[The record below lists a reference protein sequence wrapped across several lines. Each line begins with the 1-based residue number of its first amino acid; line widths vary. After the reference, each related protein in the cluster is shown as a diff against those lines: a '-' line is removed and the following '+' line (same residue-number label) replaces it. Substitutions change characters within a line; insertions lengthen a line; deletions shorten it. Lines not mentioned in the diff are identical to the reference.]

1 MTIIRV
7 DPASVRTYG
16 TQAQSLFEQM
26 HQSLVQLVDEVVA
39 VRYFGPNAVAF
50 KTEAGRMAADF
61 ANKLHL
67 DMAAMAN
74 AVRTSTS
81 NIAASLG
88 GAPIVIQVDSRPI
101 VPPTPATVDY
111 VDVDTAALEGI
122 VPVVTNRFSSL
133 RTDLTSNFQ
142 RLQQTDW
149 EGMAKLSAVDV
160 VGGFTTSARQ
170 KCDAAEQSMA
180 DYIRR
185 QIDAVV
191 TADR

>member
-1 MTIIRV
+1 MTLIRV
-7 DPASVRTYG
+7 NPASVRTYG

-50 KTEAGRMAADF
+50 KTEAGRLAADF

-67 DMAAMAN
+67 DMAAMAD
-74 AVRTSTS
+74 AVRVSTS

-88 GAPIVIQVDSRPI
+88 GAPIVIHIDSRPI
-101 VPPTPATVDY
+101 VPSAPATVDY

-122 VPVVTNRFSSL
+122 VPVVSSRFTSL

-149 EGMAKLSAVDV
+149 EGMAKLSAVDA
-160 VGGFTTSARQ
+160 VGGFTTAARQ
-170 KCDAAEQSMA
+170 KCDTAEQSMA
-180 DYIRR
+180 DYVRR